1 MNKKILIPFAVLI
14 LVIGGFGVYVSQVFN
29 KVNNVDISTGDSDLS
44 IKDEQV
50 ESNKKNPNITNIAL
64 FGIDQNDGGEKG
76 RSDSIMIAS
85 LDNQNKKVKL
95 TSIMRDTYVDIPGRG
110 MDKINHAY
118 AFGGPELSMKTIN
131 KNFDMNIREFVA
143 VDFEGLAHIIDALGG
158 VEVDIKANE
167 VSHVQGST
175 AGTQLLNGQQALEY
189 SRIRK
194 TGDGDYERT
203 QRQRL
208 VLEKALDKA
217 LDAGITKYPKLL
229 TTILPFVE
237 TSLSQGEILKLGTSI
252 FGSGTKNIEQFRIP
266 ADGHGKD
273 RMINGVY
280 YLEPNTLE
288 TNVELLHKFIYENQK

>member
-1 MNKKILIPFAVLI
+1 MNKKLLIPLVI
-14 LVIGGFGVYVSQVFN
+14 LVLLIGGFGVYVSQILG
-29 KVNNVDISTGDSDLS
+29 KMDNVDITKTDKDLS
-44 IKDEQV
+44 IENEKIEKD
-50 ESNKKNPNITNIAL
+50 SNVNNIAL
-64 FGIDQNDGGEKG
+64 FGIDDKSNGGRG

-85 LDNQNKKVKL
+85 LNDKNKTIKL

-131 KNFDMNIREFVA
+131 QNFDMNIREFVA
-143 VDFEGLAHIIDALGG
+143 VDFDGLSHIIDALGG
-158 VEVDIKANE
+158 VEIDIKPNE
-167 VSHVQGST
+167 VSHVPGST
-175 AGTQLLNGQQALEY
+175 SGPQMLDGEQALAY
-189 SRIRK
+189 SRIRM

-208 VLEKALDKA
+208 ILEKSLEKA

-237 TSLSQGEILKLGTSI
+237 TSLSQGEIFKLGTSM
-252 FGSGTKNIEQFRIP
+252 FGADAKNMEQFRIP

-280 YLEPNTLE
+280 YLEPDTLE
-288 TNVELLHKFIYENQK
+288 TNVELLHNFIYEK